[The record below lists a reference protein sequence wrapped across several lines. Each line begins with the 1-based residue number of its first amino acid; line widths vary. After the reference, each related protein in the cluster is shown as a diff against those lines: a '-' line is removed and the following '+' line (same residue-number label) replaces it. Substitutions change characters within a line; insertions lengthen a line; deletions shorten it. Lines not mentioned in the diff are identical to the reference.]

1 MFNKKSDGGEGRQG
15 RAIASAIRGAETA
28 ISLIGPGMRIVGD
41 VVTDGSVRVEGSI
54 QGTLRAARQVQVGK
68 SGEVVGDVLAEEAI
82 IGGRIRGTLAA
93 PGRILLQATCDV
105 EGEVHA
111 TSGHFIL
118 EEGGRFSGQI
128 RMNAAGEEPR
138 ALPAAG
144 ETGENAA

>member
-1 MFNKKSDGGEGRQG
+1 MFNKKSDGDNKG
-15 RAIASAIRGAETA
+15 RAISSAIRGAETA

-41 VVTDGSVRVEGSI
+41 VVTDGSVRIEGSI
-54 QGTLRAARQVQVGK
+54 QGTLRAAKLVQIGK
-68 SGEVVGDVLAEEAI
+68 TGEIVGDLVAQEAVV
-82 IGGRIRGTLAA
+82 GGRIRGTLSA

-111 TSGHFIL
+111 SSGHFVL

-128 RMNAAGEEPR
+128 RMNAGDDEPR

-144 ETGENAA
+144 ATGENPA

>member
-1 MFNKKSDGGEGRQG
+1 MFNKKSDGDSKG
-15 RAIASAIRGAETA
+15 RAISSAIRGAETA

-41 VVTDGSVRVEGSI
+41 LVTDGSVRIEGSI
-54 QGTLRAARQVQVGK
+54 QGTLRAAKLVQIGK
-68 SGEVVGDVLAEEAI
+68 SGEVVGDVLAQEAVV
-82 IGGRIRGTLAA
+82 GGRIRGTLSA

-111 TSGHFIL
+111 SSGQFVL

-128 RMNAAGEEPR
+128 RMNADGDEPR

-144 ETGENAA
+144 GTAEESA